1 MKRFLIAAG
10 AAAALAALPQHAR
23 AQVSGPPGATPQQAL
38 QMLQQTPDLAALLRQ
53 RLQQSGLS
61 AEQVRTQLAA
71 NGYPAN
77 LLDAYFGATSG
88 GLAAPSPT
96 AQTLAALQALG
107 LGSGL
112 RTATLGVD
120 TGFIHARA
128 DSVHAESLATANY
141 VFGGDVFRGPTTQ
154 FLPSLSGPVAADYTL
169 GPRDQ

>member
-1 MKRFLIAAG
+1 MKRFLTAAG

-23 AQVSGPPGATPQQAL
+23 AQVPGLPGATPQQAL
-38 QMLQQTPDLAALLRQ
+38 QMLQQNPDLAALLRQ

-96 AQTLAALQALG
+96 AQTLAAPQPPG
-107 LGSGL
+107 LAPGL
-112 RTATLGVD
+112 PTATLAAD
-120 TGFIHARA
+120 TGCLHARA
-128 DSVHAESLATANY
+128 DSVRAEALAT
-141 VFGGDVFRGPTTQ
+141 
-154 FLPSLSGPVAADYTL
+154 
-169 GPRDQ
+169 